1 MAIPT
6 VTSLYNG
13 APNAGG
19 VAYVY
24 QTGTTTP
31 ISIYSNATLVT
42 SLPNPVT
49 LDVNGQVT
57 FYTSGA
63 VNIRVDLYTPSSGSF
78 IETVDPIYPLS
89 GVGVST
95 GTVVYQGTNLTLS
108 TTNAGNNIVSTAGIT
123 ISLPLSTGFSSAF
136 QCQLNAQG
144 GAIILTPQSTEYVQ
158 KGSVGAS
165 YTLPSGTSAE
175 LWTDAAGNWG
185 LNFYTTPAIIQ
196 QSVINNSAGGYIN
209 KFRNGNFDVAQ
220 RGTSGTVTASNTV
233 YTIDGWRLQPSG
245 ANLTWSQVYGQILG
259 FSGNFLRINCA
270 SGLTQVQF
278 DQPIESF
285 VAASLASQQVTMQ
298 FIISN
303 GTSSSIA
310 PQFFVNYAN
319 SQDNFSSQTTIL
331 TGSFQTIPTN
341 NSVIVSYTFAMPS
354 NASNGI
360 DVAIQFGSGLNAASG
375 NVFIGRADI
384 RATPG
389 VATGLNST
397 PPVPE
402 VRPIAAEL
410 AFCQRYYETSYGNG
424 IAPGTATHAGIPV
437 AIYGAFGVR
446 FSVPKRAAPSISYWD
461 GVGNASKVSQLSA
474 TVNSWTDNITPSG
487 AGGFNTPGTTGFS
500 VYLSSLGNVYGFH
513 WSATA
518 EF

>member
-1 MAIPT
+1 MA
-6 VTSLYNG
+6 
-13 APNAGG
+13 
-19 VAYVY
+19 
-24 QTGTTTP
+24 
-31 ISIYSNATLVT
+31 
-42 SLPNPVT
+42 LP
-49 LDVNGQVT
+49 
-57 FYTSGA
+57 
-63 VNIRVDLYTPSSGSF
+63 F
-78 IETVDPIYPLS
+78 IFN
-89 GVGVST
+89 
-95 GTVVYQGTNLTLS
+95 NL
-108 TTNAGNNIVSTAGIT
+108 
-123 ISLPLSTGFSSAF
+123 
-136 QCQLNAQG
+136 
-144 GAIILTPQSTEYVQ
+144 
-158 KGSVGAS
+158 
-165 YTLPSGTSAE
+165 
-175 LWTDAAGNWG
+175 AAGNQPASDLDTNFNAVG
-185 LNFYTTPAIIQ
+185 FMAITQCTATGTNSITLVPNSNQPTIAAYANYQQFSFVPAGASTGSVTIAVNSLAALNVYLSDGATQAASGTFSTSMVVVVAY
-196 QSVINNSAGGYIN
+196 NSALNSGAGGFIILSAQGIVPSVQSAANYLSPGGYIN

-220 RGTSGTVTASNTV
+220 RGTGGTVTASNTV
-233 YTIDGWRLQPSG
+233 YTIDGWRLTPSG

-285 VAASLASQQVTMQ
+285 VAASLAGQQVTMQ

-303 GTSSSIA
+303 VTSSSIA
-310 PQFFVNYAN
+310 PQFFVTYAN

-331 TGSFQTIPTN
+331 TGSFQTIPSN

-437 AIYGAFGVR
+437 AVYGAFGVR

-461 GVGNASKVSQLSA
+461 GVGNASKVSQLSS